1 MGIYYLC
8 PSHRLVRCGCASTHE
23 VCNADVEESDGRVFD
38 LERVEVSTHA
48 QVLPSGP
55 LPLGFDS

>member
-1 MGIYYLC
+1 MEIYYLC
-8 PSHRLVRCGCASTHE
+8 PSHRLVRCGCASTLE
-23 VCNADVEESDGRVFD
+23 VCNVDVEEFDARVLD

-48 QVLPSGP
+48 RVLLSGP